1 MNTSELNA
9 LISLLDDPDEVIYEQ
24 ISGQI
29 LSQGTTIVAELELA
43 WENSKSVLQQ
53 QRIENLIQK
62 IQFSAT
68 SDALTHWIE
77 SGGSDLL
84 EGALIIARYQ
94 FPDFNEKKIYGY
106 IDQLKQDIW
115 LELNPN
121 LTALEQVR
129 VINHILFE
137 VHQFVGNTNDFHH
150 PNNSFINMVLE
161 SKRGNPLSLSIIYAI
176 LAQKLSMPIYG
187 VNLPQHFILAYMGG
201 ENTFGLYDLDKNKE
215 VLFYINAFSKG
226 TIFNRNE
233 VESYLQ
239 QLNLK
244 ANENYFYPCNNIE
257 MIKRMI
263 NNLIFSFEKMGN
275 EKKSND
281 MKLLI
286 KSFKN

>member
-9 LISLLDDPDEVIYEQ
+9 LISLLDDPDEVIYDQ

-29 LSQGTTIVAELELA
+29 LSQGAKIVADLELA

-77 SGGSDLL
+77 TGGSNLL

-94 FPDFNEKKIYGY
+94 FPDLNEKKLYGY

>member
-77 SGGSDLL
+77 TGGSDLL

-115 LELNPN
+115 
-121 LTALEQVR
+121 
-129 VINHILFE
+129 
-137 VHQFVGNTNDFHH
+137 QFVGNTNDFHH

>member
-43 WENSKSVLQQ
+43 WESSKSVLQQ

-94 FPDFNEKKIYGY
+94 FPDLNEKKIYSY

>member
-77 SGGSDLL
+77 TGGSDLL
-84 EGALIIARYQ
+84 EGALIMARYQ

>member
-9 LISLLDDPDEVIYEQ
+9 LISLLDDPDEVIYDQ

-68 SDALTHWIE
+68 SEALQQWIE
-77 SGGSDLL
+77 NGGSDLL

-94 FPDFNEKKIYGY
+94 FPDLNEKKIYSY

>member
-1 MNTSELNA
+1 
-9 LISLLDDPDEVIYEQ
+9 
-24 ISGQI
+24 
-29 LSQGTTIVAELELA
+29 
-43 WENSKSVLQQ
+43 
-53 QRIENLIQK
+53 
-62 IQFSAT
+62 
-68 SDALTHWIE
+68 HWIE
-77 SGGSDLL
+77 TGGSDLL

>member
-77 SGGSDLL
+77 TGGSDLL

-226 TIFNRNE
+226 TIFNRNV